1 MRRTTAIVDGHGQ
14 VLHSCGDALPI
25 YSIAKTFI
33 ASAIYQSQI
42 DLQLPVAQWIDASWL
57 PHNAGITVKQLLH
70 HSSGL
75 SDYTSLTGYA
85 DAIERG
91 EPAWNDE
98 AYAAVTLRQPLLF
111 TPGTSFAYSNP
122 GYWLLKRILE
132 QVHGRDWS
140 EILDALIIKPLGLTE
155 TKLVTGLFD
164 ANLPNYPAEWVWHGV
179 IVSTA
184 TDTAR
189 FMASDL
195 IEPLRQQVF
204 KVPDAGAPWTDPH
217 YGYGLM
223 IEPGMYFGHNGNGP
237 GYSASCFHFIQ
248 RGLTGCVINADTDE
262 AHTLQQLKDMIAE
275 Y

>member
-1 MRRTTAIVDGHGQ
+1 MRRSTAIVDTLGQ
-14 VLHSCGDALPI
+14 VLHSTGRALPV
-25 YSIAKTFI
+25 YSIAKTLI
-33 ASAIYQSQI
+33 ASAICQSQI
-42 DLQLPVAQWIDASWL
+42 DLRQPVAQWIDTSWL
-57 PHNAGITVKQLLH
+57 PHNTDITVEQLLQ

-75 SDYTSLTGYA
+75 RDYTSLTAYT

-91 EPAWNDE
+91 EPAWSDE
-98 AYAAVTLRQPLLF
+98 TYAACTLHQPLLF
-111 TPGTSFAYSNP
+111 TPGTNFAYSNP

-132 QVHGRDWS
+132 QVHGKGWA
-140 EILDALIIKPLGLTE
+140 EILDLFVTKPLGLTD
-155 TKLVTGLFD
+155 TKVVTGQFD
-164 ANLPNYPAEWVWHGV
+164 SDLPNYPAEWVWHGV

-184 TDTAR
+184 TDIAR

-195 IEPLRQQVF
+195 VQPLRQHVL
-204 KVPDAGAPWTDPH
+204 KVPGAGAPWTDPH

-223 IEPGMYFGHNGNGP
+223 IEPGQIYGHNGNGP

-262 AHTLQQLKDMIAE
+262 AQTLQQLKDIIAD